1 MKMYLSR
8 RSFLQLGSNLGLAAA
23 FSAGLASIAFGQQ
36 KGSTLGSGI
45 GNVVPKEAL
54 LDPLY
59 NITRAMWTQN
69 LKTKFTFKSGTVKLT
84 EMALVVV
91 LDLNPPGF
99 KSSGTTS
106 RDCYFL
112 VFRGPNDLPL
122 RQGTYTVEHPTLGT
136 FKLFIVPGLKGW
148 EGIQYGAVINRLYP

>member
-1 MKMYLSR
+1 
-8 RSFLQLGSNLGLAAA
+8 
-23 FSAGLASIAFGQQ
+23 
-36 KGSTLGSGI
+36 
-45 GNVVPKEAL
+45 
-54 LDPLY
+54 
-59 NITRAMWTQN
+59 MWTQN

-84 EMALVVV
+84 EMALVAV
-91 LDLNPPGF
+91 LDLNPPSF

-122 RQGTYTVEHPTLGT
+122 RQGTYTLEHPTLGT